1 MNDSHDNAATKKSW
15 LDPAIQFCLQNKLV
29 VVLVLLMLT
38 GWGLLVAPFD
48 WPMGDLPRAQVPVDA
63 IPDLGE
69 NQQIVFTRWSGR
81 SPRDIEDQVTYPL
94 TATLMGIPGL
104 KTVRSFSY
112 FGFSTVYLIFEENI
126 DFYWSRSRVLEK
138 LNSLPPNTIPKD
150 ATPTLGPDATALGQ
164 IYWYTLEGRD
174 SKGKPVGGWDRYELR
189 KIQDWY
195 VRYALQSAS
204 GVAEVASIG
213 GFVPEY
219 QIDVDPDKLR
229 IHNVTLQSLY
239 QAIRS
244 SNQEVGART
253 MEINSVEYVI
263 RARGYLKNIQDIENT
278 VIKARKGTPVTVKDV
293 ANVTMGPAPR
303 RGALDKDGAEVV
315 GGVVVARY
323 GANPLQVIK
332 NVKAK
337 LKEIAN
343 GLPQR
348 KLKDGR
354 ISQVTVVPF
363 YDRTKL
369 INETLN
375 TLEEAITLEVLVTI
389 LVVLVMLMHFRSS
402 LLISGTLPVAVLFC
416 FIAMKQFKVDANIVA
431 LSGIAIA
438 IGTMVDMGVVLS
450 ENIVQYLQRL
460 KPNESAL
467 DAVFRA
473 TSEVGGAILT
483 AVSTTVIS
491 FLPVFTMEASE
502 GKLFRPLAYTKTF
515 ALLSSLLVALFVL
528 PPLAHLLFHKSE
540 VPEEDRAVLRNM
552 WQTFGSLLLLGGS
565 VWIGA
570 QVWWWLGALLGGFAV
585 YRLLSQWLP
594 KPLQRILGWTGN
606 IIAIVAAAGVLAW
619 KWTPLGH
626 EQSYLANFLFVAS
639 VVGGLLLLFELFRRS
654 YRRFLRWF
662 LAHKLLFLMVPFCL
676 VLFGGTIWLGF
687 ETVFGW
693 IPRTVRALTQE
704 TTTKKAPADSSAPTK
719 MTPWEKSI
727 RSHPLWVKAKHAFPG
742 LQKEFMPDLDEGS
755 FLLMPTTMPH
765 ASMGE
770 ALAVLSKLDRA
781 IRAIPEVSV
790 TVGKIGRAESALD
803 PAPISMV
810 ETVIHYKAKYRVD
823 ASGKRIRQWRKHINT
838 PKDIWNEIVKATKLL
853 GTTSAP
859 HLQPIGARLVML
871 QSGMRAPMGIKV
883 KGPSLE
889 VIEKVAVQMEK
900 LLKKVPQISPA
911 TVLADRVIGKPYL
924 EFHIDR
930 KAIARYGLGIAQVQ
944 QVIQMAI
951 GGSTV
956 TTTIEGRERYSVVL
970 RYQRE
975 LRNNLQ
981 ALQKIMV
988 ATPQGAQIPLFQ
1000 LASLK
1005 YVRGPQVIKSEDN
1018 FLVAYIVFDRK
1029 KDFSEVATV
1038 EAAKRL
1044 LKAKKKSGEF
1054 KIPAGVSYKF
1064 SGTYESQVRA
1074 EKKLMLVL
1082 PLALFLIFL
1091 ILYLQFRSAAVT
1103 GFIFSGILVAWAG
1116 GFVMIWL
1123 YQQSWF
1129 MDFSL
1134 LGINMREVFT
1144 IHSFNMSVAIWVG
1157 FIALFGIATD
1167 DGVVM
1172 ATYLDQSFA
1181 SNQPQSIEEIRQ
1193 ATLEAGARRIRPCLM
1208 TTATTLLALLPILTS
1223 SGRGSDI
1230 MIPMAIPSFGGMF
1243 VELLTLFVV
1252 PVLYCWRQ
1260 ERSFKKEQRRQKR
1273 NPSMASPELPE
1284 TT

>member
-1 MNDSHDNAATKKSW
+1 MSKINETTETTKQSW
-15 LDPAIQFCLQNKLV
+15 LDPIIRFCLENKLV
-29 VVLVLLMLT
+29 VVLLLLMCT

-48 WPMGDLPRAQVPVDA
+48 WNLGDLPRAQVPVDA

-81 SPRDIEDQVTYPL
+81 SPRDIEDQITYPL
-94 TATLMGIPGL
+94 TAALMGIPGL

-112 FGFSTVYLIFEENI
+112 FGFSTVYLIFEESV

-138 LNSLPPNTIPKD
+138 LNSLPPNTIPTD
-150 ATPTLGPDATALGQ
+150 TTPTLGPDATALGQ
-164 IYWYTLEGRD
+164 IFWYTLEGRD

-195 VRYALQSAS
+195 VRYALQSAH
-204 GVAEVASIG
+204 GVSEVASIG

-229 IHNVTLQSLY
+229 IHGISLQQLY
-239 QAIRS
+239 KAVRM

-253 MEINSVEYVI
+253 MEINNVEYVI
-263 RARGYLKNIQDIENT
+263 RARGYLKNIRDIENT
-278 VIKARKGTPVTVKDV
+278 VIKAKKGTPITIRDV
-293 ANVTMGPAPR
+293 AKVTLGPAPR
-303 RGALDKDGAEVV
+303 RGALDKDGSEVV

-337 LKEIAN
+337 LKEIAS
-343 GLPQR
+343 GLPKR

-354 ISQVTVVPF
+354 ISQVTIVPF

-369 INETLN
+369 IKETLN
-375 TLEEAITLEVLVTI
+375 TLEEAITLEILVTI

-402 LLISGTLPVAVLFC
+402 LLISGTLPVAVLLC

-460 KPNESAL
+460 KPGESAME
-467 DAVFRA
+467 AVFKA
-473 TSEVGGAILT
+473 TSEVGSAILT

-515 ALLSSLLVALFVL
+515 ALIASLLVALFVL
-528 PPLAHLLFHKSE
+528 PPLAHLLFHKE
-540 VPEEDRAVLRNM
+540 ETPEEDRTVLREI
-552 WQTFGSLLLLGGS
+552 WHSFGSFLLLGGGFW
-565 VWIGA
+565 VGYK
-570 QVWWWLGALLGGFAV
+570 VWWWLGALLVGLAV

-594 KPLQRILGWTGN
+594 ESVKKVFQLAGN
-606 IIAIVAAAGVLAW
+606 TIAIALAAIVLAW
-619 KWTPLGH
+619 KWVPLGH
-626 EQSYLANFLFVAS
+626 EKSYLLNLLFVVL
-639 VVGGLLLLFELFRRS
+639 VVGCLLFVFELFRRS
-654 YRRFLRWF
+654 YRSFLRWF
-662 LAHKLLFLMVPFCL
+662 LAHKFVFLIAPVFL
-676 VLFGGTIWLGF
+676 VLFGATIWLGF
-687 ETVFGW
+687 EGVFGW
-693 IPRTVRALTQE
+693 IPKTVGTITSQSK
-704 TTTKKAPADSSAPTK
+704 TKTDGTLQMSK
-719 MTPWEKSI
+719 WEKAI
-727 RSHPLWVKAKHAFPG
+727 RSNALWVKIKHTFPG

-765 ASMGE
+765 ASIGE
-770 ALAVLSKLDRA
+770 ALNVLSKLDRA

-803 PAPISMV
+803 PAPISMI
-810 ETVIHYKAKYRVD
+810 ETVIHYKAKYRI
-823 ASGKRIRQWRKHINT
+823 GTNGTKIRQWRKHINT

-883 KGPSLE
+883 KGPSLKE
-889 VIEKVAVQMEK
+889 IEKVAIQLEK

-911 TVLADRVIGKPYL
+911 TVLADRVIGKPYF
-924 EFHIDR
+924 EFVIDR
-930 KAIARYGLGIAQVQ
+930 KAIARYGLGLSQVQ
-944 QVIQMAI
+944 RVIQMAI
-951 GGSTV
+951 GGGTV

-975 LRNNLQ
+975 LRNNIQ

-988 ATPQGAQIPLFQ
+988 ATSQGVQIPLFQ
-1000 LASLK
+1000 IASLK

-1018 FLVAYIVFDRK
+1018 FLVAYVVFDRNK
-1029 KDFSEVATV
+1029 QYSEVATV
-1038 EAAKRL
+1038 ETAKTFL
-1044 LKAKKKSGEF
+1044 QTKIKTGEL
-1054 KIPAGVSYKF
+1054 KIPPGVSFRF

-1074 EKKLMLVL
+1074 EKRLMLVL

-1103 GFIFSGILVAWAG
+1103 SFIFSGILVAWAG

-1123 YQQSWF
+1123 YQQPWF
-1129 MDFSL
+1129 LDFSF

-1181 SNQPQSIEEIRQ
+1181 ASQPQSIREIRE

-1223 SGRGSDI
+1223 TGRGADI
-1230 MIPMAIPSFGGMF
+1230 MIPMAIPSFGGML

-1252 PVLYCWRQ
+1252 PVLYCWRKERVFKQ
-1260 ERSFKKEQRRQKR
+1260 EERRKSRQRKVLEQTKNSQVVQ
-1273 NPSMASPELPE
+1273 
-1284 TT
+1284 